1 MSKKIMSRKVRN
13 SYIVGFIVS
22 VVLIMLFAYVI
33 IHNAN
38 LPYYHPDKD
47 EDISVFIFFLIAAFI
62 SSIISVIF
70 IYADYTMTDEE
81 KQKSDES
88 VRKMLEEKQ
97 EPKSGIYIDNISYVG
112 GHDSI
117 STETIQSNGIL
128 SIKGDLLIYY
138 SNYKKLF
145 SIPISK
151 IKSVT
156 YDKSEN
162 ITLTR
167 IATLGLGALVFKK
180 KTYYLLI
187 EYIAKNE
194 LVNSLVFS
202 PKIKDDRFLNEL
214 NVARNK
220 YAYITKGNDLNEK
233 IESKSTVEKLSLLK
247 DLLSKDLISD
257 EEYQK
262 KKDEIL
268 NKL

>member
-1 MSKKIMSRKVRN
+1 MWQKQYETHTSIRPDKAFFTYAEAQKEVDANNAELERI
-13 SYIVGFIVS
+13 
-22 VVLIMLFAYVI
+22 
-33 IHNAN
+33 AN
-38 LPYYHPDKD
+38 LSDYDWSVEQIDKTLN
-47 EDISVFIFFLIAAFI
+47 IWQKLCGA
-62 SSIISVIF
+62 
-70 IYADYTMTDEE
+70 TDEE